1 MKTLYLHI
9 SPYNQYI
16 IIQTIKYQDD
26 KVRLYFRMKCIFDI
40 NQYIYMYELACM
52 QRIVINY
59 IHVLLINGSDLT
71 IKTDL

>member
-1 MKTLYLHI
+1 MKY
-9 SPYNQYI
+9 
-16 IIQTIKYQDD
+16 
-26 KVRLYFRMKCIFDI
+26 IFDI
-40 NQYIYMYELACM
+40 NQYIYMYVLACM